1 MTDRTEQAVAKQ
13 ASVLEDFILDPFTSL
28 SFKRALGDRRMAGV
42 SWTVAGWAGQDN
54 ARRLMAYKLRH
65 AYYEN
70 AARHF
75 LPSADAKKRSGH
87 REYGDASLI
96 VETVRAAL
104 IGDEQTL
111 HVDGA
116 DEFDPD
122 GPQPVIGV
130 LDTPE
135 EDNQNEK
142 AAHLEDQLRGW
153 ADKESLPMK
162 IIEVERDA
170 CKLGDGVYVL
180 GWSGTKKRVRL
191 TKYDPGFYFPA
202 LSTRVN
208 EDYPQRIH
216 VAWELENTDIGD
228 TRIRVHR
235 ITWEM
240 RDVDAYTLPWSDDPV
255 TKACFMSEGIFTLD
269 AGSEQTV
276 DNMVGAA
283 VEWLQTE
290 DGQEFKDVNIGIDFI
305 PVIHMPNTVAWE
317 AHYGAAVI
325 DKVLQ
330 ILDDLAD
337 ADTDLQIA
345 AALAGFPP
353 IAVSK
358 TRLDADKE
366 DESGVRV
373 VTYGPGTAFEVGD
386 GNMNALDMS
395 SGVEALIKYVNH
407 LLERL
412 ETNARV
418 PAGILGRIKPSEVP
432 SGIALA
438 LSFGP
443 LHNMIAEMRLVRRE
457 KYRLLFRFVTR
468 FMWLNGVLEM
478 DPPDAEPELQFG
490 KFTQTDMSA
499 LVDQVTRL
507 LEVEAI
513 SRPTGLAMLIDGG
526 VPIEDAARE
535 LAQIHAEDFIGANGL
550 LDATDDPE
558 LVRKYLGVEGP
569 VPAPPPQPVVPGQPA
584 PNQPAPGP
592 APQPAPP
599 AG

>member
-1 MTDRTEQAVAKQ
+1 MSDRTEQAVAKQ

-42 SWTVAGWAGQDN
+42 SWTIAGWAGQNN

-75 LPSADAKKRSGH
+75 LPTGDVKKRSGH

-104 IGDEQTL
+104 IGDEQSI
-111 HVDGA
+111 HIDGA
-116 DEFDPD
+116 DEFNPD
-122 GPQPVIGV
+122 GPQPVTGV
-130 LDTPE
+130 LDSPE
-135 EDNQNEK
+135 EDDEQKK
-142 AAHLEDQLRGW
+142 AALLLEKLEWW
-153 ADKESLPMK
+153 ADKETLPMK
-162 IIEVERDA
+162 IIEVERDS

-180 GWSGTKKRVRL
+180 GWSTKKKRPRL
-191 TKYDPGFYFPA
+191 SKYDPGFYFPV
-202 LSTRVN
+202 LETRGQ
-208 EDYPQRIH
+208 EDFPQRVHI
-216 VAWELENTDIGD
+216 AWEIENDDPGD
-228 TRIRVHR
+228 TRVRVHR
-235 ITWEM
+235 ITWELKE
-240 RDVDAYTLPWSDDPV
+240 VDAYALPWNEEAADV
-255 TKACFMSEGIFTLD
+255 ACFMSEGTWTLSTGSD
-269 AGSEQTV
+269 ATV
-276 DNMVGAA
+276 DNLVGEA
-283 VEWLQTE
+283 VVWDKTE
-290 DGQEFKDVNIGIDFI
+290 DGEDFRDINIGVDFI
-305 PVIHMPNTVAWE
+305 PVIHVPCTVAFE
-317 AHYGAAVI
+317 AHYGSAVI

-330 ILDDLAD
+330 ILDDIAD
-337 ADTDLQIA
+337 ADTDLQVA

-358 TRLDADKE
+358 TRLDADK
-366 DESGVRV
+366 DDDTGVRV

-386 GNMNALDMS
+386 GTMTALDMS
-395 SGVEALIKYVNH
+395 AGVTALIGYVNF

-457 KYRLLFRFVTR
+457 KYRLLFRFATR
-468 FMWLNGVLEM
+468 FLWLNDELEA
-478 DPPDAEPELQFG
+478 DPPDAEPMLQFG
-490 KFTQTDMSA
+490 KFTQTDLSA
-499 LVDQVTRL
+499 LVIQVTGL
-507 LEVEAI
+507 LNAGAI
-513 SRPTGLAMLIDGG
+513 STPTALVMLIDGG

-535 LAQIHAEDFIGANGL
+535 LAQIQAEDFEGAGKL

-558 LVRKYLGVEGP
+558 VTRKYLGIEGP
-569 VPAPPPQPVVPGQPA
+569 VPEPAPAPVVPGQPA
-584 PNQPAPGP
+584 PGQA
-592 APQPAPP
+592 APQLAPP